1 MNTRMIDADY
11 VIVGAGAVGMAFADT
26 LVAETTARIV
36 IVDRRPRPGGH
47 WNDAYPFVRL
57 HGPSVTYGVNSLPLG
72 SGRIDTEGL
81 NQGLNELASGDEICA
96 YYDRVMRE
104 RLLASGRV
112 TYLPLHDLGA
122 GGVATSLRDGTQR
135 RLLARRRWVDT
146 TQADT
151 QVPGTHPPRFR
162 VAPGVRC
169 LTPTELAR
177 RSPGND
183 GRGHVIVGAGKTAID
198 TALWLLTQGVD
209 PDTITWIRP
218 REAWLLNR
226 VNVQPTAPFAARV
239 LAAAT
244 AELEAARDAESL
256 QDLFDRLES
265 QALLQRI
272 DRSVQPT
279 MFRCAIVSPLELQQL
294 RRIRRVVRLGH
305 VRAIEAHR
313 IVLDHGEVPTTA
325 EHVHVHCS
333 AAGLPRGPA
342 QPVFQGDRIV
352 PQYVRRCS
360 PSFSAAFIAHVE
372 ASFHDDDER
381 NALCQPATVPNVP
394 LDWLRMQLETA
405 RNQQQW
411 AQRPL
416 LRDWLRQSRLEA
428 YTSLFEEAGRRGDAS
443 WHALQARLS
452 AARSPGLRRMAELLR
467 AVEPGVGQDSAG
479 MAGCAPS
486 APPRSGRP
494 AVGALEP
501 QVA

>member
-1 MNTRMIDADY
+1 MNTSTLKPDY

-26 LVAETTARIV
+26 LVTETSASIV

-57 HGPSVTYGVNSLPLG
+57 HGPSATYGVNSLPLG

-81 NQGLNELASGDEICA
+81 NAGLNELASGDEICA

-112 TYLPLHDLGA
+112 TYMPMHDLGP
-122 GGVATSLRDGTQR
+122 GGVATSLRDGRQR
-135 RLLARRRWVDT
+135 QLLARRRWVDT

-151 QVPGTHPPRFR
+151 QVPGTHPPRFS

-177 RSPGND
+177 CNPGD
-183 GRGHVIVGAGKTAID
+183 CRGHVIVGAGKTAMD
-198 TALWLLTQGVD
+198 TALWLLAQGVD
-209 PDTITWIRP
+209 PETITWIRP
-218 REAWLLNR
+218 RDAWLLNR
-226 VNVQPTAPFAARV
+226 ANVQPSAAFVPRV

-256 QDLFDRLES
+256 QDLFFRLES
-265 QALLQRI
+265 QELLQRI

-279 MFRCAIVSPLELQQL
+279 MFRCAIVSNAELQQL
-294 RRIRRVVRLGH
+294 RRLQRVVRLGH
-305 VRAIEAHR
+305 VRAIEADR
-313 IVLDHGEVPTTA
+313 IVLDHGKVATSI

-342 QPVFQGDRIV
+342 QPVFQGERIV

-372 ASFHDDDER
+372 ANFQDDDER

-394 LDWLRMQLETA
+394 LDWVRMQLDTA

-411 AQRPL
+411 ARRPQ

-428 YTSLFEEAGRRGDAS
+428 YTGLFEEASRRGDAS
-443 WHALQARLS
+443 LAALQAQLN
-452 AARSPGLRRMAELLR
+452 AAREPGLSRLAELL
-467 AVEPGVGQDSAG
+467 ATVAPCVGGASHGVGG
-479 MAGCAPS
+479 S
-486 APPRSGRP
+486 APLAQSRAGQP
-494 AVGALEP
+494 AVDTVGPL
-501 QVA
+501 VA